1 MCIFGMRDTWHQIE
15 IHHHCLQE
23 WRMNNIRLVL
33 ICCNVNICKNKLQ
46 KHCRA
51 NGNNHLR
58 HLAENNTC
66 DKFCSQ
72 YFSAQFPFESFGI
85 SICQRRS
92 KCFDLAE
99 CALEKACLQR
109 GGPSELSLG
118 RANISTAPWKSIN
131 KAQTETYRGSRD
143 KILRCVQ
150 GVGRGTTL
158 RGRIWRSKQSGQ
170 SKKWNNKKL
179 LENMP
184 SSAVIYSRE
193 RSEHKEAKTKTRTR
207 TRKFIGGIPILCW
220 GIGAGAKEEEDKENL
235 ITFPILLSA
244 DLHHQPTTRH
254 KCFRQIET

>member
-1 MCIFGMRDTWHQIE
+1 MLTFVRTNY
-15 IHHHCLQE
+15 
-23 WRMNNIRLVL
+23 RNIVAQMAITICDIWPKTTLVTN
-33 ICCNVNICKNKLQ
+33 C
-46 KHCRA
+46 
-51 NGNNHLR
+51 
-58 HLAENNTC
+58 
-66 DKFCSQ
+66 KFCSQ
-72 YFSAQFPFESFGI
+72 YFLAQFPFENFGI

-131 KAQTETYRGSRD
+131 KAQTETYRGRN
-143 KILRCVQ
+143 IGAGWRCVQ
-150 GVGRGTTL
+150 GAGRGTTL

-193 RSEHKEAKTKTRTR
+193 RSEHKEAKTKRRTR

-220 GIGAGAKEEEDKENL
+220 GIGAGAKEEEEEEEEDKENL

-244 DLHHQPTTRH
+244 DLRH
-254 KCFRQIET
+254 

>member
-1 MCIFGMRDTWHQIE
+1 
-15 IHHHCLQE
+15 
-23 WRMNNIRLVL
+23 MNNIRLVL

-131 KAQTETYRGSRD
+131 KAQTETYRGSRH
-143 KILRCVQ
+143 KILVEMCPRSGERNNTERQDPEIKAKWTKQKVEQQETLGKHAFISSNLQQ
-150 GVGRGTTL
+150 GKV
-158 RGRIWRSKQSGQ
+158 
-170 SKKWNNKKL
+170 
-179 LENMP
+179 
-184 SSAVIYSRE
+184 
-193 RSEHKEAKTKTRTR
+193 
-207 TRKFIGGIPILCW
+207 
-220 GIGAGAKEEEDKENL
+220 
-235 ITFPILLSA
+235 
-244 DLHHQPTTRH
+244 
-254 KCFRQIET
+254 

>member
-1 MCIFGMRDTWHQIE
+1 MFAILFGPLSFERNSE
-15 IHHHCLQE
+15 FPFVSGAA
-23 WRMNNIRLVL
+23 NVL
-33 ICCNVNICKNKLQ
+33 IWPSVRWKKHVYNEEGRLNFRWAGQIYQLHRGKASTKRKQ
-46 KHCRA
+46 KH
-51 NGNNHLR
+51 
-58 HLAENNTC
+58 
-66 DKFCSQ
+66 
-72 YFSAQFPFESFGI
+72 I
-85 SICQRRS
+85 
-92 KCFDLAE
+92 
-99 CALEKACLQR
+99 
-109 GGPSELSLG
+109 GG
-118 RANISTAPWKSIN
+118 ADTKYWW
-131 KAQTETYRGSRD
+131 
-143 KILRCVQ
+143 RCVQ

-158 RGRIWRSKQSGQ
+158 RGRIRRSKQSGQ

-220 GIGAGAKEEEDKENL
+220 GIGAGAKEEEEEEEEDKENL